1 MPFLAFIYEVTFML
15 YSSFFHIP
23 TIGTATEKKIWD
35 CGICSMD
42 DFLNSPP
49 DFISKKK
56 KEFIFDHIK
65 LSKEKIQIN
74 DPVYFIENLPP
85 KEHWRIFNQ
94 YRNSSVYLDIETTG
108 LDFYHS
114 HITSIAIYDGKKIKY
129 YVYGKNLNDFI
140 NDIKDYKVIITY
152 NGKSFDIPFIEK
164 FFNISLNHAHL
175 DLRYI
180 LKSLGFSGGLKSCER
195 QFGIERKDLLSELDG
210 IFAVELWND
219 YLRRKNIK
227 ALETLLSYNI
237 EDVLNLEHLMVE
249 AYNKKILETPAR
261 LFPLLHKEKP
271 ANPFKIDYSTMEYV
285 QKVVS
290 INWC

>member
-1 MPFLAFIYEVTFML
+1 ML
-15 YSSFFHIP
+15 YKSFFHIP
-23 TIGTATEKKIWD
+23 TIGAATEKKIWN

-42 DFLNSPP
+42 DFLDSPP
-49 DFISKKK
+49 DFISSKK
-56 KEFIFDHIK
+56 KELIFGHIE
-65 LSKEKIQIN
+65 LSKEKIKNN
-74 DPVYFIENLPP
+74 DPVYFVENLPS

-114 HITSIAIYDGKKIKY
+114 HITSIAMYDGRKIKY
-129 YVYGKNLNDFI
+129 YVYGRNLDDFV

-175 DLRYI
+175 DLRHI

-195 QFGIERKDLLSELDG
+195 QFGIGRKDLLGDVDG
-210 IFAVELWND
+210 FFAVELWND
-219 YLRRKNIK
+219 YIRRKNAK

-237 EDVLNLEHLMVE
+237 EDVLNLEYLMVE
-249 AYNKKILETPAR
+249 AYNRKILDTPAQNSPV
-261 LFPLLHKEKP
+261 FHGKKPL
-271 ANPFKIDYSTMEYV
+271 NPFKIDRETMAYV
-285 QKVVS
+285 SRVVS
-290 INWC
+290 INRFS

>member
-1 MPFLAFIYEVTFML
+1 ML
-15 YSSFFHIP
+15 YNSFFHIP
-23 TIGTATEKKIWD
+23 TIGAATEKKIWD

-56 KEFIFDHIK
+56 KELIFSHIE
-65 LSKEKIQIN
+65 LSKKKIKDN
-74 DPVYFIENLPP
+74 DPLYFVENLPS

-114 HITSIAIYDGKKIKY
+114 HITSIAMYDGKNIKY
-129 YVYGKNLNDFI
+129 YVHGKNLNDFLS
-140 NDIKDYKVIITY
+140 DIKDYKVIITY
-152 NGKSFDIPFIEK
+152 NGKTFDIPFIEK

-175 DLRYI
+175 DLRHI
-180 LKSLGFSGGLKSCER
+180 LKSLGFCGGLKSCER
-195 QFGIERKDLLSELDG
+195 QFGIGRKDLLGEVDG
-210 IFAVELWND
+210 FFAVELWND
-219 YLRRKNIK
+219 YKRRRNVK

-237 EDVLNLEHLMVE
+237 EDVLNLEFLMVE
-249 AYNKKILETPAR
+249 AYNRKILETPAR
-261 LFPLLHKEKP
+261 TFQLCHNKKPL
-271 ANPFKIDYSTMEYV
+271 NPFKIDESTMKYV

-290 INWC
+290 INRF